1 MSTTSDNI
9 CFRGEIRRILCG
21 YTLLSVAMDCSCMF
35 QRKKNGG
42 MANSVDP
49 DQTIVLDI
57 SFAYTVLSGKLVH
70 EILGVCQWLSGSWF
84 ILRV

>member
-1 MSTTSDNI
+1 MWIHPLI
-9 CFRGEIRRILCG
+9 CSYGLFMHV
-21 YTLLSVAMDCSCMF
+21 SKK
-35 QRKKNGG
+35 KKNGG